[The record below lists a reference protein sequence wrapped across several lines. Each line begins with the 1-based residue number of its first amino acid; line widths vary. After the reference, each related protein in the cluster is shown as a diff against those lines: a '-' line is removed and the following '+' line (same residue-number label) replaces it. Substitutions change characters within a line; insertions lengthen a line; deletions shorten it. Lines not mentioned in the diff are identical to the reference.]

1 MKSTVFLRSSRG
13 IHLGETKPP
22 TGFCKNRLSGYPE
35 EQKTAKTAFRGT
47 PKSEKQRKQRFGA
60 PRRAKNGKNCKFRGQ
75 NRQKTAKTANSVDRI
90 VRNRQKLQI
99 LRAES
104 SEIGENCVSQLWE
117 KQNRP
122 KTAFP
127 NFGKSKITQKQPFP
141 TLIRLFFLIFAYKI
155 KDMIWK

>member
-60 PRRAKNGKNCKFRGQ
+60 PRRAKNSEKRVSGHPEERKTAKTAFRGTPKSKKRQKLQIPRAESSENGKNCKFRGQ
-75 NRQKTAKTANSVDRI
+75 NRQKSAKTANSAGRI
-90 VRNRQKLQI
+90 VRNR
-99 LRAES
+99 
-104 SEIGENCVSQLWE
+104 
-117 KQNRP
+117 
-122 KTAFP
+122 
-127 NFGKSKITQKQPFP
+127 
-141 TLIRLFFLIFAYKI
+141 
-155 KDMIWK
+155 